1 MPPPSKLQK
10 EFQIDEENTVVIPKE
25 MLPEVAPK
33 TLAKKAKRPI
43 TEAQRA
49 NFAKVVEA
57 NKIRWAKMR
66 EERQKAEEDAK
77 AQQKADQEAL
87 IEAGTHVRV
96 KVKEKTVYTKEPTKV
111 EAPLGS
117 DTAKGRLEAPVKV
130 EPKVEVAPVVP
141 LKVEPVAEPVKQRK
155 PQSRASLG
163 RKPRYETETT
173 ETDTTETDTDMEEY
187 KQGQRQVRRQVKKNI
202 KAIEK
207 IDSIVQKS
215 STNPYMALLESRWR

>member
-33 TLAKKAKRPI
+33 TLAKKVKRPI
-43 TEAQRA
+43 TEAQKA

-66 EERQKAEEDAK
+66 EDRQKAEEDAK
-77 AQQKADQEAL
+77 AQAKQEQQAL
-87 IEAGTHVRV
+87 VDAGTHVRV
-96 KVKEKTVYTKEPTKV
+96 KVKEKTVYTKEPKV
-111 EAPLGS
+111 EAPL
-117 DTAKGRLEAPVKV
+117 KVEAPVKV
-130 EPKVEVAPVVP
+130 EATPV
-141 LKVEPVAEPVKQRK
+141 PVVKQRK
-155 PQSRASLG
+155 P

-173 ETDTTETDTDMEEY
+173 ETETETETDTDMEEY

-202 KAIEK
+202 RAIEK
-207 IDSIVQKS
+207 IDTIVQKAAI
-215 STNPYMALLESRWR
+215 NPYMALLESKWR

>member
-1 MPPPSKLQK
+1 LQK

-66 EERQKAEEDAK
+66 EERQKAEEDTK

-96 KVKEKTVYTKEPTKV
+96 KVKEKTVYTKEPLKGSDSQNPLPKPEPVKV
-111 EAPLGS
+111 EAP
-117 DTAKGRLEAPVKV
+117 APT
-130 EPKVEVAPVVP
+130 PAPAP
-141 LKVEPVAEPVKQRK
+141 APVKQRK
-155 PQSRASLG
+155 P

-207 IDSIVQKS
+207 IDSIVQK
-215 STNPYMALLESRWR
+215 TAGNPYMALLESRWR

>member
-10 EFQIDEENTVVIPKE
+10 EFQIDEDNTVVIPKE

-66 EERQKAEEDAK
+66 EDRQKAEEDMK
-77 AQQKADQEAL
+77 AQTKQDQQAL
-87 IEAGTHVRV
+87 VDAGTHVRV
-96 KVKEKTVYTKEPTKV
+96 KVKEKTVYTKEPIKV
-111 EAPLGS
+111 EAPLKGS
-117 DTAKGRLEAPVKV
+117 DSQNPLPVKVEATPVKV
-130 EPKVEVAPVVP
+130 EPTPV
-141 LKVEPVAEPVKQRK
+141 PVVKQRK
-155 PQSRASLG
+155 P
-163 RKPRYETETT
+163 RKPKYETETT
-173 ETDTTETDTDMEEY
+173 ETETETETDTDMEEY

-202 KAIEK
+202 RAIEK
-207 IDSIVQKS
+207 IDTIVQKAAG
-215 STNPYMALLESRWR
+215 NPYMALLESKWR

>member
-10 EFQIDEENTVVIPKE
+10 EFQIDEDNTVVIPKE

-43 TEAQRA
+43 TEAQAA

-66 EERQKAEEDAK
+66 EDRQKAGEDAK
-77 AQQKADQEAL
+77 AKQKEEQEAL
-87 IEAGTHVRV
+87 IDAGTHVRV
-96 KVKEKTVYTKEPTKV
+96 KVKEKTVYTKTPV
-111 EAPLGS
+111 
-117 DTAKGRLEAPVKV
+117 EAPVKQEQV
-130 EPKVEVAPVVP
+130 PAPVAAPVVAPVVAP
-141 LKVEPVAEPVKQRK
+141 LKGSDSQNPLPVEPVKQRK
-155 PQSRASLG
+155 P

-173 ETDTTETDTDMEEY
+173 ETETDDTDMEEY

-207 IDSIVQKS
+207 IDTIVQKAAG
-215 STNPYMALLESRWR
+215 NPYMALLESKWR

>member
-33 TLAKKAKRPI
+33 TLAKKVKRPI
-43 TEAQRA
+43 TEAQKA

-66 EERQKAEEDAK
+66 EDRQKVGEDAK
-77 AQQKADQEAL
+77 VQQKADQQAL
-87 IEAGTHVRV
+87 IDAGTHVRV
-96 KVKEKTVYTKEPTKV
+96 KVKEKTVYTKTPVEAPVPVPEPKV
-111 EAPLGS
+111 EAP
-117 DTAKGRLEAPVKV
+117 
-130 EPKVEVAPVVP
+130 
-141 LKVEPVAEPVKQRK
+141 KVEPVPVPVVKQRK
-155 PQSRASLG
+155 P
-163 RKPRYETETT
+163 RKPKYETETT
-173 ETDTTETDTDMEEY
+173 ETETETETDTDMEEY

-207 IDSIVQKS
+207 IDTIVQK
-215 STNPYMALLESRWR
+215 TAGNPYMALLESKWR

>member
-43 TEAQRA
+43 TEAQKA

-111 EAPLGS
+111 E
-117 DTAKGRLEAPVKV
+117 PVKV
-130 EPKVEVAPVVP
+130 EPKVEVPLKGSDSQNPLPTPAPV
-141 LKVEPVAEPVKQRK
+141 PVAELVKQRK
-155 PQSRASLG
+155 P

-173 ETDTTETDTDMEEY
+173 ETETETDTDMEEY

-207 IDSIVQKS
+207 IDTIVQKAAI
-215 STNPYMALLESRWR
+215 NPYMALLESKWR

>member
-33 TLAKKAKRPI
+33 TLAKKVKRPI
-43 TEAQRA
+43 TEAQKA

-66 EERQKAEEDAK
+66 EDRQKVGEDAK
-77 AQQKADQEAL
+77 VQQKADQQAL
-87 IEAGTHVRV
+87 IDAGTHVRV
-96 KVKEKTVYTKEPTKV
+96 KVKEKTVYTKTPVEAPVPVPEPKVEAPKV

-117 DTAKGRLEAPVKV
+117 DTAKGRLEPV
-130 EPKVEVAPVVP
+130 PV
-141 LKVEPVAEPVKQRK
+141 PVVKQRK
-155 PQSRASLG
+155 P
-163 RKPRYETETT
+163 RKPKYETETT
-173 ETDTTETDTDMEEY
+173 ETETETETDTDMEEY

-207 IDSIVQKS
+207 IDTIVQK
-215 STNPYMALLESRWR
+215 TAGNPYMALLESKWR

>member
-1 MPPPSKLQK
+1 MPPPSKLKK
-10 EFQIDEENTVVIPKE
+10 EFQMDEENTVVIPKE

-43 TEAQRA
+43 TEAQKA

-66 EERQKAEEDAK
+66 EDRQKAGEDAK
-77 AQQKADQEAL
+77 AQAKQEQQAL
-87 IEAGTHVRV
+87 VDAGTHVRV
-96 KVKEKTVYTKEPTKV
+96 KVKEKTVYTKEPKV
-111 EAPLGS
+111 EAPSGS
-117 DTAKGRLEAPVKV
+117 DTARGRSEAPVKV
-130 EPKVEVAPVVP
+130 EAPAPVVAP
-141 LKVEPVAEPVKQRK
+141 LPVAAVKQRK

-173 ETDTTETDTDMEEY
+173 ETETETDDTDIEEY

-202 KAIEK
+202 RAIEK
-207 IDSIVQKS
+207 IDTIVQK
-215 STNPYMALLESRWR
+215 TAGNPYMALLESKWK

>member
-10 EFQIDEENTVVIPKE
+10 EFQIDEDNTVVIPKE

-43 TEAQRA
+43 TEAQAA

-77 AQQKADQEAL
+77 AQQKAEQQAL
-87 IEAGTHVRV
+87 VDAGTHVRV
-96 KVKEKTVYTKEPTKV
+96 KVKEKTVYTKEPKVEAPIKV
-111 EAPLGS
+111 EAPLKGS
-117 DTAKGRLEAPVKV
+117 DSPKGSGLVPTPFQNPLPKP
-130 EPKVEVAPVVP
+130 EPA
-141 LKVEPVAEPVKQRK
+141 AEPVKRK
-155 PQSRASLG
+155 P

-173 ETDTTETDTDMEEY
+173 ETETETDDTDMEEY

-215 STNPYMALLESRWR
+215 AGNPYMALLESKWR